1 MITKEQAQEAF
12 NTIKE
17 CKKILNEYQKQLLAE
32 VNEIKKADETH
43 GPYLAHEK
51 DDVYEFVVHTI
62 PYESIS
68 TRVINLIYAW
78 HGRFR
83 DSDYKTMGDFMRL
96 TDKDILQWRGAGAQ
110 VLAEINKVRS
120 EIVLI

>member
-51 DDVYEFVVHTI
+51 DDVYEFVAHTI

-68 TRVINLIYAW
+68 VRVRNLIYAW
-78 HGRFR
+78 HA
-83 DSDYKTMGDFMRL
+83 DYKTMGDFMRL
-96 TDKDILQWRGAGAQ
+96 TDKDILQWRGVGAQ
-110 VLAEINKVRS
+110 ALAEINKVRS